1 MLMRWILVGGC
12 LALLAPQAHAQKSVV
27 GGYGPRV
34 GFSSGPDQ
42 LVFGGQMI
50 FGEIAPDITFDPSL
64 EFGFGDDQTIIA
76 VNLDGHYHFKISGSR
91 WRPYAGAGLAI
102 SFISFDNGP
111 GNGDDSDTEV
121 GGALIIGAG
130 VPTAAGNR
138 FFSELKLGLGD
149 VPDLKLMVGWNFRM

>member
-1 MLMRWILVGGC
+1 MHLRWILVCAC
-12 LALLAPQAHAQKSVV
+12 LVLLAPQARAQKSVV
-27 GGYGPRV
+27 GGYGPRI

-64 EFGFGDDQTIIA
+64 EFGFGDDMTIIA
-76 VNLDGHYHFKISGSR
+76 LNLDGHYHFAIEGSR
-91 WRPYAGAGLAI
+91 WRPYAGAGIAI
-102 SFISFDNGP
+102 SFVSFDNGP

-121 GGALIIGAG
+121 GGALILGAG

-149 VPDLKLMVGWNFRM
+149 VPDLKIMVGWNFRM